1 MKLLVLQIINQKK
14 KVQGAL
20 DNISKKNVT
29 TIIIAHRLSTIQNE
43 DIIYA
48 LKDGKVCEKGTHEEL
63 LNLNRYY
70 AGLVKSQM
78 EVNNDKKN
86 VTKMNKKH
94 SSLYSTGIS
103 IIKEDE
109 GNDDDIIV
117 KEKVKPKR
125 KLMGVQRSRVF
136 A

>member
-1 MKLLVLQIINQKK
+1 
-14 KVQGAL
+14 
-20 DNISKKNVT
+20 
-29 TIIIAHRLSTIQNE
+29 
-43 DIIYA
+43 
-48 LKDGKVCEKGTHEEL
+48 
-63 LNLNRYY
+63 
-70 AGLVKSQM
+70 M

-125 KLMGVQRSRVF
+125 KLMGVQRRRVF